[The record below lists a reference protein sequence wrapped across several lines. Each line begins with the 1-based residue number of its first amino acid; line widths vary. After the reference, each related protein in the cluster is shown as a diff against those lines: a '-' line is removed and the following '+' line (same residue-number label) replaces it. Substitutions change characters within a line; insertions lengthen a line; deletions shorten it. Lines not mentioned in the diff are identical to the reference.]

1 MRNRVYVPTR
11 HIWCLLSVAILLF
24 LGPNVERL
32 SATDDWPQFLG
43 PHRNGISAETGLIN
57 TWPQNG
63 LPVVWRTELGVS
75 MSGIAIVGDR
85 LFTLYQ
91 DEQQQYAVCLNAK
104 NGELIWKQ
112 AIAPAYR
119 NQMGNGPRA
128 TPTVS
133 QEQVFVFSGEGILV
147 ALNAKT
153 GEQQWSANPVAQLGG
168 KQADYGMA
176 CSPLVIDDRVVVTAG
191 APQGTLVAYR
201 CDNGELAWKVGEDRT
216 GYSSPNVL
224 TVNDQP
230 QLVALT
236 GNSVLGVAPDSGKT
250 LWRYPF
256 ETDYDCNTA
265 SPIGVNGKVFVS
277 AGENHGCVMLKVT
290 GQDSQAEVT
299 VDWESLGRNS
309 VMRNEWQTSIL
320 WDGYLYGLDNVGS
333 AGAVTHLNCVNAKN
347 GDKAWQE
354 TRFGKSNFIAADGKL
369 FGTTMEGEIFVVQM
383 TPERFQE
390 IGRMQV
396 MEATRQAPALS
407 NGLLY
412 VRDDHEVICLSVK
425 SDE

>member
-1 MRNRVYVPTR
+1 MRSKVHASSR
-11 HIWCLLSVAILLF
+11 CLGFLLSLSILCVS
-24 LGPNVERL
+24 GNIERL
-32 SATDDWPQFLG
+32 PAADDWPQFLG

-57 TWPQNG
+57 AWPADG
-63 LPVVWRTELGVS
+63 LPVVWRAELGVS
-75 MSGIAIVGDR
+75 MSGLAIVGDR

-91 DEQQQYAVCLNAK
+91 DEQQQYAVSLNAQDGK
-104 NGELIWKQ
+104 LIWKQ

-133 QEQVFVFSGEGILV
+133 QERVFVFSGEGILV

-153 GEQQWSANPVAQLGG
+153 GEQQWSANPVAQFGG
-168 KQADYGMA
+168 KPADYGMA
-176 CSPLVIDDRVVVTAG
+176 CSPLVIDDHVVVTVG

-201 CDNGELAWKVGEDRT
+201 CSDGELAWKVGEDRT

-224 TVNDQP
+224 TVNGRQ

-236 GNSVLGVAPDSGKT
+236 GNSVLGVAPDSGT
-250 LWRYPF
+250 PLWRYPF

-265 SPIGVNGKVFVS
+265 TPIAVEGKIFVS
-277 AGENHGCVMLKVT
+277 SGENHGCVMLDVVDD
-290 GQDSQAEVT
+290 GSQAKAI

-320 WDGYLYGLDNVGS
+320 WNGYLYGLDNVGS

-347 GDKAWQE
+347 GEKAWQE

-369 FGTTMEGEIFVVQM
+369 FGTTMEGEVFVVQI

-425 SDE
+425 AEE